1 MRSLMFAVAGV
12 LGLAGAAQAVSPPDP
27 DFSILGG
34 SFGVQVFDAL
44 TGWTTEAVGG

>member
-12 LGLAGAAQAVSPPDP
+12 LGLAGAAQPPDP
-27 DFSILGG
+27 DFPILGG

-44 TGWTTEAVGG
+44 TGWTTEAVGGR